1 MAVSKGEGRQ
11 HNSQKKKT
19 RREREGEV
27 THAFEDTQ
35 SEWEAGW
42 VAVVRPREGW
52 CSGERRVLGRNMR
65 DETAGTGWKNSDL
78 GKFLSR

>member
-1 MAVSKGEGRQ
+1 VRHLS
-11 HNSQKKKT
+11 
-19 RREREGEV
+19 
-27 THAFEDTQ
+27 EDTQ

-52 CSGERRVLGRNMR
+52 HRGEKKVLGKSMR
-65 DETAGTGWKNSDL
+65 DETAGTEWKNSDL